1 MQSCQ
6 TEDTSVLV
14 GEKVIDSYLNLSEN
28 SHVFGLVFLCNS
40 LGAEET
46 SFLCRVPGRT
56 LGPSFLPKSRS
67 YQWNS
72 ISFTGS
78 NSTESKTLYASRIVT
93 VPDP

>member
-6 TEDTSVLV
+6 TGRHVSLV

-46 SFLCRVPGRT
+46 SFLCRVPGRNVR
-56 LGPSFLPKSRS
+56 SFLLPKSRS